1 MSDKRKTERLDH
13 LAAMRSAM
21 CGCELC
27 ERAGVYEFDAG
38 LTRAAAEKLAAGEV
52 LPAEVAELERE
63 VASLR
68 AAARGGQGRGR
79 G

>member
-38 LTRAAAEKLAAGEV
+38 LSRGTAERLAAGEV

-63 VASLR
+63 VATLR
-68 AAARGGQGRGR
+68 HQGRGR
-79 G
+79 

>member
-1 MSDKRKTERLDH
+1 MSDKRKTERLEH
-13 LAAMRSAM
+13 LHATRELM

-27 ERAGVYEFDAG
+27 ERAAIYENDAG
-38 LTRAAAEKLAAGEV
+38 LNRRAAELLAAGEV